1 MTIHYE
7 CRHCH
12 AKLGAISHQVSSES
26 LGFHHLTST
35 ERTDMLTYTANGDI
49 HVNVIC
55 EDCHESLTRNPDFY
69 ELDKIIQ

>member
-1 MTIHYE
+1 MNAVI
-7 CRHCH
+7 
-12 AKLGAISHQVSSES
+12 AMLSWGLLVIKSDSQS

-35 ERTDMLTYTANGDI
+35 ERTDMLTYAANGDI